1 MQPANIIALDNL
13 IYTLRGH
20 KVMLSHDLSRV
31 YGVET
36 KALNQAVKRNMQRF
50 PEDFMFQLTQEEKA
64 SLKSQ
69 IVTSKGKG
77 GIRYLPLA
85 FTEQGV
91 AMLSS
96 VLNSD
101 EAIAANIAIIRLFV
115 KMREMSYAT
124 EKISQKLKKLEQK
137 AILHDEEIESLFEA
151 ITLLMKPENRKKRKI
166 GFITD

>member
-13 IYTLRGH
+13 VYTLRGH

-31 YGVET
+31 YGVEHRV
-36 KALNQAVKRNMQRF
+36 LMQSVRRNLRRF
-50 PEDFMFQLTQEEKA
+50 PDDFMFQLDAKEFQN
-64 SLKSQ
+64 LKSQ
-69 IVTSKGKG
+69 IVTSSWG
-77 GIRYLPLA
+77 GLRKAPNA

-124 EKISQKLKKLEQK
+124 EKISQKFKKLEQK

-151 ITLLMKPENRKKRKI
+151 ITLLMKPENRKKNKI
-166 GFITD
+166 GFIT